1 MSQRRAKILDQIHD
15 HLRKGNELGLLQT
28 LPASKALTWRKQT
41 VDKNATHKSLVIG
54 HHEEKELVAV
64 LKDKGKRGHQ
74 AKFYTEGTGIDAI
87 TICNSNVIPN
97 MNLVSPFKHIARRDK
112 NSIRVFSWFIKYYF
126 MAEGLID
133 DCVHVASRD
142 FWWLFSRALEL
153 IHDAETPK
161 RSFEITAPAKEE
173 PFLLKHN
180 LSRLHS
186 NHADH
191 TSTGLRSTPTNSLP
205 RDVVA
210 IRKYLI
216 KNMGISLLEYI
227 PPVNDMQL
235 ELQSA
240 LDDALPQRLFL
251 GNNIWACVLT
261 ETHEIEFLVE
271 PEDMKLQL
279 ASIGSFIL
287 EDLIYP
293 FRTADSNN
301 PLVSE
306 GDEGGLS
313 DQHSAGN

>member
-1 MSQRRAKILDQIHD
+1 V
-15 HLRKGNELGLLQT
+15 
-28 LPASKALTWRKQT
+28 LT
-41 VDKNATHKSLVIG
+41 
-54 HHEEKELVAV
+54 E
-64 LKDKGKRGHQ
+64 KGKRGHQ
-74 AKFYTEGTGIDAI
+74 AKFYTGGTGVDGI

-97 MNLVSPFKHIARRDK
+97 MNLVSPFKHIARWDM

-126 MAEGLID
+126 MAEGVID
-133 DCVHVASRD
+133 DCVDVASRD

-161 RSFEITAPAKEE
+161 RSLEITAPAKEE

-180 LSRLHS
+180 LSRLQS

-210 IRKYLI
+210 IRKYLN

-227 PPVNDMQL
+227 PPVNDMQF

-271 PEDMKLQL
+271 LEDMKLQL
-279 ASIGSFIL
+279 ASIGSFIP